1 MATVALRLWPFHDSS
16 VALSHRRRAQTGK
29 RKRLYG
35 VFRPPFP
42 HNRQATSGVSKLN
55 ARISMTRKCRVY
67 SYLLPITQL
76 LISCLIQVSF
86 SSICL
91 IHSAAHGSKR
101 KTWKYIHG
109 VRNATIR
116 NDSLRFYCYL
126 CHVRCFARFANMY
139 AYRLHLLRRTCKKD
153 IDANARNR
161 ANTFQSH

>member
-1 MATVALRLWPFHDSS
+1 MSFDDISKTLTINRLNFINIFLRSFLALKRPKLACKRATVALRLWPFHDSS

-86 SSICL
+86 SSVCL
-91 IHSAAHGSKR
+91 IHSAAHSSKR
-101 KTWKYIHG
+101 KT
-109 VRNATIR
+109 
-116 NDSLRFYCYL
+116 
-126 CHVRCFARFANMY
+126 
-139 AYRLHLLRRTCKKD
+139 
-153 IDANARNR
+153 
-161 ANTFQSH
+161 